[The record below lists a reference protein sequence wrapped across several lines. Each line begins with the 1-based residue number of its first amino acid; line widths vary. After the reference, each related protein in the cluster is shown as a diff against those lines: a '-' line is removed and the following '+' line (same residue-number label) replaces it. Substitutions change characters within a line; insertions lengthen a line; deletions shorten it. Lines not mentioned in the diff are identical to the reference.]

1 MPSNTLWYSSIPHI
15 WLIGM
20 DKDCSG
26 VSSNILEC
34 IVVID
39 SRFPQNHQ
47 YWFFKSIFPL
57 KQLES
62 LPNVC
67 LFKDQLSHLIF
78 PVLLFMI
85 SIRMLRNN
93 HVNNFDPILV
103 KSFNSDLM
111 RPYIICTKSLHA
123 KIIDETIFLQVLN
136 ICSYHLSGDII
147 WNESEGNWKTIS
159 T

>member
-1 MPSNTLWYSSIPHI
+1 MLTY
-15 WLIGM
+15 
-20 DKDCSG
+20 
-26 VSSNILEC
+26 
-34 IVVID
+34 
-39 SRFPQNHQ
+39 
-47 YWFFKSIFPL
+47 IFPL
-57 KQLES
+57 KKLES

-85 SIRMLRNN
+85 SIRMLGND

-103 KSFNSDLM
+103 KSFDSDLM

-136 ICSYHLSGDII
+136 I
-147 WNESEGNWKTIS
+147 
-159 T
+159 